1 MRRAGF
7 LLSILSLSILQAFGE
22 SLPMTAKDV
31 SLMLR
36 SGYSNAAAMQE
47 LSKRHFVGKVDYDQ
61 ENVLVKSGASPE
73 LLAEI
78 HKGTYALPAEQSAQ
92 AEAAIVDQANK
103 RAAQTQQMEKANA
116 RYEAQVVAQR
126 TAAAQP
132 NNAPAA
138 NASTI
143 SDALK
148 GGLVKIDN
156 GSLAAVNDEAIAK
169 KKLIALYFSAKWCG
183 PCRKF
188 TPQLVDYYNRV
199 IAQQPDVEFVFVS
212 ADHSAGEMQSYMR
225 EAKMPWP
232 ALDFAKI
239 DNNAVRKYAG
249 KGIPCLVLLDQ
260 TGRVISNSYD
270 GEKYLGPQKVLA
282 DMDTIFAGVAAK
294 RTAGS
299 RAVVVGE

>member
-1 MRRAGF
+1 MRRLGF
-7 LLSILSLSILQAFGE
+7 LLSILSLSILHASGE

-31 SLMLR
+31 GLMLR
-36 SGYSNAAAMQE
+36 SGYSSSAVMRE
-47 LSKRHFVGKVDYDQ
+47 LSQRHFVGKIDYEQ
-61 ENVLVKSGASPE
+61 ENLLVKSGASPE
-73 LLAEI
+73 LIMEI
-78 HKGTYALPAEQSAQ
+78 NKGTYALPPEQSEK
-92 AEAAIVDQANK
+92 AEEAIVDQANK
-103 RAAQTQQMEKANA
+103 RAAQAKELENANA
-116 RYEAQVVAQR
+116 RYQAELAAQR
-126 TAAAQP
+126 AAKP
-132 NNAPAA
+132 
-138 NASTI
+138 NASAPNANTI

-156 GSLAAVNDEAIAK
+156 GNLTAASDEAIAK
-169 KKLIALYFSAKWCG
+169 KKLIALYYSAKWCG

-199 IAQQPDVEFVFVS
+199 ISQQPDVEFVFVS
-212 ADHSAGEMQSYMR
+212 ADHSASEMQNYMR

-232 ALDFAKI
+232 ALDFSKI

-249 KGIPCLVLLDQ
+249 KGIPCLVLVDQ

-294 RTAGS
+294 RTAGA